1 MDAPIRVLAI
11 LNDNDSR
18 TDNYNKDW
26 NGFLSFSNNMQFVD
40 DALFMT
46 RKGISQFIYTAL
58 LPDDHTGTDTD
69 SMPGFTVDA
78 LMNGWEEIY
87 DYLDDVEKACAT
99 EMMKNKIPAPDE
111 VGYELES
118 NKNGAVI
125 GEASMA
131 WTKSMV
137 VLLLPEQEVY
147 ADIFKHEGWTVL
159 LTTEK
164 LTMDKFGGEG

>member
-1 MDAPIRVLAI
+1 
-11 LNDNDSR
+11 
-18 TDNYNKDW
+18 
-26 NGFLSFSNNMQFVD
+26 
-40 DALFMT
+40 
-46 RKGISQFIYTAL
+46 
-58 LPDDHTGTDTD
+58 
-69 SMPGFTVDA
+69 MPGFTVDV
-78 LMNGWEEIY
+78 LMSGWEEIY

-131 WTKSMV
+131 WTKGMV
-137 VLLLPEQEVY
+137 VLLLPEQEAY